1 MKIIKKTIIPIFV
14 LFVLFLIH
22 FTTLP
27 VNAKTNNEEE
37 GIQPQGIYTSL
48 DLKIDGGNGYITAT
62 VKNKISIFPSTVYV
76 IVQLYSSDS
85 YQDSW
90 QNMTL
95 VSQNSITDLD
105 MGKSISTSAS
115 TNGMKKYW
123 QARTYYRIDKK
134 DWSSRNTAT
143 YLFDENGI
151 IVL

>member
-1 MKIIKKTIIPIFV
+1 
-14 LFVLFLIH
+14 
-22 FTTLP
+22 
-27 VNAKTNNEEE
+27 
-37 GIQPQGIYTSL
+37 
-48 DLKIDGGNGYITAT
+48 
-62 VKNKISIFPSTVYV
+62 
-76 IVQLYSSDS
+76 
-85 YQDSW
+85 
-90 QNMTL
+90 MTL